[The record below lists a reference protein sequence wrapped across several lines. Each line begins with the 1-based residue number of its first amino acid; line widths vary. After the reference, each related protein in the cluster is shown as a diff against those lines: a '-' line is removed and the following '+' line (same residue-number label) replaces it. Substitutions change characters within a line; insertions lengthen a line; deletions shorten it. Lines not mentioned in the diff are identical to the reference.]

1 MHFSQLA
8 LGPSGDLPF
17 VKHTN
22 LSLVIDILYMKVVME
37 TFAPNQIIRD
47 MNLYL
52 LDMSFVVKHFLSKFI
67 LNVELSKTRL

>member
-8 LGPSGDLPF
+8 LRPSGDLPF

-37 TFAPNQIIRD
+37 TFARIILD